1 MASKIVQK
9 SKRREQL
16 PAFGFSEIRND
27 PHHPSFAESSCR
39 PIFFSLI
46 FSGWKNHII
55 WLLTRF
61 FSYKAYLVFIPRV
74 RRALRLELPWIPRP
88 DDAKEGAMSFRLFP
102 KAPKF
107 FEFFREQ
114 NRIIVEAATVL
125 NTILLDFGDC
135 DVRCQ
140 MINRLEADGDALNR
154 KISQLLST
162 TFITPIDR
170 EDIHLIN
177 SSQETILNHIQ
188 AISNRIGVYEFTRM
202 RFPAQRMVSNVKDMV
217 TAIGFL
223 LGMLENKGE
232 VAESLGKV
240 KHQKK
245 ECEMLLLSGLGEL
258 YDNPNPSPAEM
269 MEIIKWTHVY
279 DRIDK
284 AFNRAWQ
291 LAKAIEGIVLKNA

>member
-1 MASKIVQK
+1 
-9 SKRREQL
+9 
-16 PAFGFSEIRND
+16 
-27 PHHPSFAESSCR
+27 
-39 PIFFSLI
+39 
-46 FSGWKNHII
+46 
-55 WLLTRF
+55 
-61 FSYKAYLVFIPRV
+61 
-74 RRALRLELPWIPRP
+74 
-88 DDAKEGAMSFRLFP
+88 MSFRLFP

-107 FEFFREQ
+107 FDFFREQ
-114 NRIIVEAATVL
+114 NRIIVEAVTVL
-125 NTILLDFGDC
+125 NTIVLDFSDC

-140 MINRLEADGDALNR
+140 IVNRLEADGDALNR
-154 KISQLLST
+154 TISQLLST

-188 AISNRIGVYEFTRM
+188 AISNRIGVYEFIRM
-202 RFPAQRMVSNVKDMV
+202 RFPAQRMVSNLKNMV
-217 TAIGFL
+217 TEIGAL
-223 LGMLENKGE
+223 LGMLENKGD
-232 VAESLGKV
+232 AGDTMKQV

-258 YDNPNPSPAEM
+258 YDNPDPDPGEVM
-269 MEIIKWTHVY
+269 DIIKWTHVY

>member
-1 MASKIVQK
+1 
-9 SKRREQL
+9 
-16 PAFGFSEIRND
+16 
-27 PHHPSFAESSCR
+27 
-39 PIFFSLI
+39 
-46 FSGWKNHII
+46 
-55 WLLTRF
+55 
-61 FSYKAYLVFIPRV
+61 
-74 RRALRLELPWIPRP
+74 
-88 DDAKEGAMSFRLFP
+88 MSFRLFP

-125 NTILLDFGDC
+125 NTIVIDFHDC

-154 KISQLLST
+154 TISQLLST

-188 AISNRIGVYEFTRM
+188 AISNRIGVYEFTHM
-202 RFPAQRMVSNVKDMV
+202 RFPARRMVSNVKDMV
-217 TAIGFL
+217 TSIGIL

-232 VAESLGKV
+232 VADYVGQV

-258 YDNPNPSPAEM
+258 YDNPNASLGEM

-291 LAKAIEGIVLKNA
+291 LAKAIEGVVLKNA

>member
-1 MASKIVQK
+1 
-9 SKRREQL
+9 
-16 PAFGFSEIRND
+16 
-27 PHHPSFAESSCR
+27 
-39 PIFFSLI
+39 
-46 FSGWKNHII
+46 
-55 WLLTRF
+55 
-61 FSYKAYLVFIPRV
+61 
-74 RRALRLELPWIPRP
+74 
-88 DDAKEGAMSFRLFP
+88 MSFRLFP

-107 FEFFREQ
+107 FGFFRDQ

-125 NTILLDFGDC
+125 NTIVLDYGDC

-140 MINRLEADGDALNR
+140 IINRLEADGDALNR
-154 KISQLLST
+154 TISQLLST

-202 RFPAQRMVSNVKDMV
+202 RFPAQRMVSNLKDMV
-217 TAIGFL
+217 TAIGVL

-232 VAESLGKV
+232 VAEYVGQV

-258 YDNPNPSPAEM
+258 YDSPNTSPAEL

-291 LAKAIEGIVLKNA
+291 LAKAIEGVVLKNA

>member
-1 MASKIVQK
+1 
-9 SKRREQL
+9 
-16 PAFGFSEIRND
+16 
-27 PHHPSFAESSCR
+27 
-39 PIFFSLI
+39 
-46 FSGWKNHII
+46 
-55 WLLTRF
+55 
-61 FSYKAYLVFIPRV
+61 
-74 RRALRLELPWIPRP
+74 
-88 DDAKEGAMSFRLFP
+88 MSFRLFP

-107 FEFFREQ
+107 FDFFREQ

-125 NTILLDFGDC
+125 NTIVLDFGDC

-140 MINRLEADGDALNR
+140 IVNRLEADGDAINR
-154 KISQLLST
+154 TISQLLST

-217 TAIGFL
+217 TRIGVL
-223 LGMLENKGE
+223 LGMLENKGD
-232 VAESLGKV
+232 AGNTLKQV

-258 YDNPNPSPAEM
+258 YDNPDPTPGEV

>member
-1 MASKIVQK
+1 
-9 SKRREQL
+9 
-16 PAFGFSEIRND
+16 
-27 PHHPSFAESSCR
+27 
-39 PIFFSLI
+39 
-46 FSGWKNHII
+46 
-55 WLLTRF
+55 
-61 FSYKAYLVFIPRV
+61 
-74 RRALRLELPWIPRP
+74 
-88 DDAKEGAMSFRLFP
+88 MSFRLFP

-125 NTILLDFGDC
+125 NTIVLDYGDC

-154 KISQLLST
+154 TISQLLST

-177 SSQETILNHIQ
+177 SSQETILNFIQ
-188 AISNRIGVYEFTRM
+188 AISNRIGVYEFSYI
-202 RFPAQRMVSNVKDMV
+202 RFPAQRMVCNVKDMV
-217 TAIGFL
+217 TEIGVL
-223 LGMLENKGE
+223 LEILGNKGE
-232 VAESLGKV
+232 MADFVGRV
-240 KHQKK
+240 RHQKK

-258 YDNPNPSPAEM
+258 YDNPNASPAEM

-291 LAKAIEGIVLKNA
+291 LAKAIEGVVLKNA

>member
-1 MASKIVQK
+1 MHTGAAHIP
-9 SKRREQL
+9 
-16 PAFGFSEIRND
+16 PAFLRYGHEI
-27 PHHPSFAESSCR
+27 
-39 PIFFSLI
+39 
-46 FSGWKNHII
+46 
-55 WLLTRF
+55 
-61 FSYKAYLVFIPRV
+61 
-74 RRALRLELPWIPRP
+74 
-88 DDAKEGAMSFRLFP
+88 DAKEGAMSFRLFP

-107 FEFFREQ
+107 FDFFREQ

-125 NTILLDFGDC
+125 NTIAHEFHDC

-140 MINRLEADGDALNR
+140 MINRLEAEGDALNR
-154 KISQLLST
+154 TISQLLST

-202 RFPAQRMVSNVKDMV
+202 RFPARRMVSNVKDMV
-217 TAIGFL
+217 TSHRGPARHAGKQ
-223 LGMLENKGE
+223 GRR
-232 VAESLGKV
+232 AEYVGQV
-240 KHQKK
+240 KYHKK

-258 YDNPNPSPAEM
+258 YDNPNPDPAEI

-291 LAKAIEGIVLKNA
+291 LVKAIEGIVLKNA

>member
-1 MASKIVQK
+1 
-9 SKRREQL
+9 
-16 PAFGFSEIRND
+16 
-27 PHHPSFAESSCR
+27 
-39 PIFFSLI
+39 
-46 FSGWKNHII
+46 
-55 WLLTRF
+55 
-61 FSYKAYLVFIPRV
+61 
-74 RRALRLELPWIPRP
+74 
-88 DDAKEGAMSFRLFP
+88 MSFRLFP

-107 FEFFREQ
+107 FGFFRDQ

-125 NTILLDFGDC
+125 NTIVLDYGDC

-140 MINRLEADGDALNR
+140 IINRLEADGDALNR
-154 KISQLLST
+154 TISQLLST

-202 RFPAQRMVSNVKDMV
+202 RFPAQRMVSNLKDMV
-217 TAIGFL
+217 TAIGVL

-232 VAESLGKV
+232 VAEYVGQV

-258 YDNPNPSPAEM
+258 YDSPNTSPAEL

>member
-1 MASKIVQK
+1 
-9 SKRREQL
+9 
-16 PAFGFSEIRND
+16 
-27 PHHPSFAESSCR
+27 
-39 PIFFSLI
+39 
-46 FSGWKNHII
+46 
-55 WLLTRF
+55 
-61 FSYKAYLVFIPRV
+61 
-74 RRALRLELPWIPRP
+74 
-88 DDAKEGAMSFRLFP
+88 MSFRLFP

-107 FEFFREQ
+107 FGFFREQ

-125 NTILLDFGDC
+125 NTIVHDFGDC

-154 KISQLLST
+154 TISQLLST

-202 RFPAQRMVSNVKDMV
+202 RFPAQRMVSNLKEMV
-217 TAIGFL
+217 TAIGVL

-232 VAESLGKV
+232 VADYVGQV

-258 YDNPNPSPAEM
+258 YDSPNTSSAEL

-291 LAKAIEGIVLKNA
+291 LAKAIEGVVLKNA

>member
-1 MASKIVQK
+1 
-9 SKRREQL
+9 
-16 PAFGFSEIRND
+16 
-27 PHHPSFAESSCR
+27 
-39 PIFFSLI
+39 
-46 FSGWKNHII
+46 
-55 WLLTRF
+55 
-61 FSYKAYLVFIPRV
+61 
-74 RRALRLELPWIPRP
+74 
-88 DDAKEGAMSFRLFP
+88 MSFRLFP

-125 NTILLDFGDC
+125 NTIVLDYGDC

-154 KISQLLST
+154 TISQLLST

-188 AISNRIGVYEFTRM
+188 AISNRIGVYEFVRM

-217 TAIGFL
+217 TAIGVL

-232 VAESLGKV
+232 VADYVGQV

-258 YDNPNPSPAEM
+258 YDSPKTSPAEL

-291 LAKAIEGIVLKNA
+291 LAKAIEGVVLKNA

>member
-1 MASKIVQK
+1 
-9 SKRREQL
+9 
-16 PAFGFSEIRND
+16 
-27 PHHPSFAESSCR
+27 
-39 PIFFSLI
+39 
-46 FSGWKNHII
+46 
-55 WLLTRF
+55 
-61 FSYKAYLVFIPRV
+61 
-74 RRALRLELPWIPRP
+74 
-88 DDAKEGAMSFRLFP
+88 MSFRLFP

-125 NTILLDFGDC
+125 NTIVLDFHNC

-154 KISQLLST
+154 TISQLLST

-188 AISNRIGVYEFTRM
+188 AISNRIGVYEFTHM
-202 RFPAQRMVSNVKDMV
+202 RFPARRMVSNVKDMV
-217 TAIGFL
+217 TSIGVL

-232 VAESLGKV
+232 VADYVGQV

-258 YDNPNPSPAEM
+258 YDNPNASLAEM

-291 LAKAIEGIVLKNA
+291 LAKAIEGVVLKNA

>member
-1 MASKIVQK
+1 
-9 SKRREQL
+9 
-16 PAFGFSEIRND
+16 
-27 PHHPSFAESSCR
+27 
-39 PIFFSLI
+39 
-46 FSGWKNHII
+46 
-55 WLLTRF
+55 
-61 FSYKAYLVFIPRV
+61 
-74 RRALRLELPWIPRP
+74 
-88 DDAKEGAMSFRLFP
+88 MSFRLFP

-107 FEFFREQ
+107 FGFFRDQ

-125 NTILLDFGDC
+125 NTIVLEFRDC

-140 MINRLEADGDALNR
+140 IINRLEADGDALNR
-154 KISQLLST
+154 TISQLLST

-217 TAIGFL
+217 TAIGVL

-232 VAESLGKV
+232 VADYVGQV

-258 YDNPNPSPAEM
+258 YDSPNTSSAEL

-291 LAKAIEGIVLKNA
+291 LAKAIEGVVLKNA

>member
-1 MASKIVQK
+1 
-9 SKRREQL
+9 
-16 PAFGFSEIRND
+16 
-27 PHHPSFAESSCR
+27 
-39 PIFFSLI
+39 
-46 FSGWKNHII
+46 
-55 WLLTRF
+55 
-61 FSYKAYLVFIPRV
+61 
-74 RRALRLELPWIPRP
+74 
-88 DDAKEGAMSFRLFP
+88 MSFRLFP

-107 FEFFREQ
+107 FKFFREQ

-125 NTILLDFGDC
+125 NTIVLDYGDC

-140 MINRLEADGDALNR
+140 IINRLEADGDAVNR
-154 KISQLLST
+154 TISQLLST

-202 RFPAQRMVSNVKDMV
+202 RFPAQKMVANVKDMV
-217 TAIGFL
+217 TAIGVL

-232 VAESLGKV
+232 VAESVGQV

-258 YDNPNPSPAEM
+258 YDSPNTSPAEL

>member
-1 MASKIVQK
+1 
-9 SKRREQL
+9 
-16 PAFGFSEIRND
+16 
-27 PHHPSFAESSCR
+27 
-39 PIFFSLI
+39 
-46 FSGWKNHII
+46 
-55 WLLTRF
+55 
-61 FSYKAYLVFIPRV
+61 
-74 RRALRLELPWIPRP
+74 
-88 DDAKEGAMSFRLFP
+88 MSFRLFP

-107 FEFFREQ
+107 FDFFREQ

-125 NTILLDFGDC
+125 NTIVLDFSDC

-140 MINRLEADGDALNR
+140 IVNRLEADGDALNR
-154 KISQLLST
+154 TISQLLST

-188 AISNRIGVYEFTRM
+188 AISNRIGVYEFNRM
-202 RFPAQRMVSNVKDMV
+202 RFPVQRMVSNLKNMV
-217 TAIGFL
+217 TEIGAL
-223 LGMLENKGE
+223 LGMLENKGD
-232 VAESLGKV
+232 AGDTMKQV

-258 YDNPNPSPAEM
+258 YDHPDPTPGEV